1 MDWIC
6 KSVVRREAGAGGRNF
21 RDIRAGMAGEAAG
34 GEI

>member
-21 RDIRAGMAGEAAG
+21 RDIRAGMAGEATG